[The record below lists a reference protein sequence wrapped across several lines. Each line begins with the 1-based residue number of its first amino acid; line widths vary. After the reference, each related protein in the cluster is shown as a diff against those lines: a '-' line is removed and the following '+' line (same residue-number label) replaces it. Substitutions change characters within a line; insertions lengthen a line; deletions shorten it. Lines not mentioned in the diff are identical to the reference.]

1 MNATPER
8 DEQRGDDGFSEIV
21 VAAEL
26 SPHSS
31 AADQRQA
38 SRVDGQGVFDDP
50 YRKGLAVVAA
60 FGFAGNLG
68 FAVLQSGVHASEA
81 DTSSLSLLV
90 RAMANLIALVALW
103 RLPSLSRRGAGLLE
117 FFLFATEMLVLLDS
131 QYVTGIHL
139 IDQNDLVDAVAFQKN
154 GVLRV
159 TFLMMCN
166 AVFLP
171 HSPKLSG
178 RIAVTMATA
187 LVLCHGFVLE
197 HARTAHLVMDDV
209 ASHRVVMFNV
219 AVLVAGAV
227 LATLAAWVLRGQRD
241 VIRAGGR
248 VGPYRLRLTLD
259 SGGMGKVYLADHHT
273 LARPCALKVLRA
285 GRRHG
290 EVDRELFAR
299 ELNLASMLR
308 HPSAV
313 AIYDCGLTT
322 DGSPYYA
329 MEFLPGLT
337 VAGLVQRFGP
347 VSCSRAIYVLT
358 QVCGVLQEA
367 HGYGLVHRDLSPS
380 NVFIAVLGGQCDVAK
395 LLDFGVA
402 ATVGDSHDPTPGR
415 VAGTPAYIAPEQAVR
430 TATVDHRA
438 DIYGVGALLTY
449 MLTGHPPYEG
459 VTQEETLV
467 RLVSEPLSDVAA
479 RLAAFPEDVKA
490 VVLRCLEKD
499 PKDRFQSAAA
509 LLSALRQC
517 EAAHGWNADEAR
529 SWWQTQIDG

>member
-1 MNATPER
+1 MNATPDR

-26 SPHSS
+26 LPHAS
-31 AADQRQA
+31 AADQPQA
-38 SRVDGQGVFDDP
+38 SPMDGRGGFGDP

-60 FGFAGNLG
+60 FLLASNLG
-68 FAVLQSGVHASEA
+68 FAALQSGLHPSEA

-90 RAMANLIALVALW
+90 RATANLIALVALW
-103 RLPSLSRRGAGLLE
+103 RLPALSRRGLGLVEL
-117 FFLFATEMLVLLDS
+117 FLFGTEMLVLLDS

-139 IDQNDLVDAVAFQKN
+139 IDQSDLVDAVAFQKN

-159 TFLMMCN
+159 TFLMVSS

-171 HSPKLSG
+171 HSPKISG

-187 LVLCHGFVLE
+187 LVLCHGFVVD
-197 HARTAHLVMDDV
+197 HARTAHLVMDDI
-209 ASHRVVMFNV
+209 ASHRVVMFN
-219 AVLVAGAV
+219 AVTLVTGAV
-227 LATLAAWVLRGQRD
+227 LATLAGWMLRGQRD
-241 VIRAGGR
+241 VIEAGGR

-259 SGGMGKVYLADHHT
+259 SGGMGEVYLADHHT
-273 LARPCALKVLRA
+273 LTRPCAVKVVRA

-290 EVDRELFAR
+290 KVDRELFTR

-313 AIYDCGLTT
+313 AIYDCGLAT

-337 VAGLVQRFGP
+337 VAGIVERFGP

-358 QVCGVLQEA
+358 QVCGVLEEA
-367 HGYGLVHRDLSPS
+367 HRYGLVHRDLSPA
-380 NVFIAVLGGQCDVAK
+380 NVFLAVLGGQCDVAK

-402 ATVGDSHDPTPGR
+402 ATVGESHDPAAGC
-415 VAGTPAYIAPEQAVR
+415 VAGTPAFIAPEQAVR
-430 TATVDHRA
+430 TAAVDHRA

-459 VTQEETLV
+459 VTAEETLA
-467 RLVSEPLSDVAA
+467 RLVSDPVSDVAS
-479 RLAAFPEDVKA
+479 RLAAFPEDVRA

-499 PKDRFQSAAA
+499 PKDRFESAAA
-509 LLSALRQC
+509 VSAALHQC
-517 EAAHGWNADEAR
+517 GAAHGWNADEAR